1 MSDLSLVGTLSIIV
15 VKTRPVYMEWRRVSR
30 RFLRYGVL
38 YAGVTV
44 GIVAG
49 VIQKTQALIGLF
61 ILGQILILFVFG
73 FGDVR
78 TADAFGT
85 EGVMEPSDSLG
96 DATIDR
102 REALSLDHK
111 LLFYGIGLAILSLA
125 ALGF

>member
-49 VIQKTQALIGLF
+49 VIQALIGLF